1 MDLDLDPD
9 LRESLSAETDARGFA
24 TTEAY
29 VRWLLEHRQA
39 VLQPPGERVEARVER
54 LAGRVESL
62 TRALAAEGLE
72 QPRTSATSSEPADWF
87 DASRESDAWDADG
100 DEATGADEA
109 TAQAETAGFAFVG
122 EDADADDEAA
132 ESVSEFAY
140 SDDLEPPG
148 ETADESP
155 EPASEPE
162 DGADDDEIADAIA
175 DIDIDEEDV
184 ADGDADEEATDGDAD
199 RE

>member
-9 LRESLSAETDARGFA
+9 LRESLSAEADARGFA

-39 VLQPPGERVEARVER
+39 VLQPPGERVEARLER
-54 LAGRVESL
+54 LANRVESL
-62 TRALAAEGLE
+62 TRHLSEAGLDRP
-72 QPRTSATSSEPADWF
+72 QTGATSSEPADWF
-87 DASRESDAWDADG
+87 DASRESDTWDAD
-100 DEATGADEA
+100 EEAATGADEA
-109 TAQAETAGFAFVG
+109 TAQAGFAFVG
-122 EDADADDEAA
+122 EDTEADDEAD

-148 ETADESP
+148 DAPEEPTES
-155 EPASEPE
+155 ASEPD

-175 DIDIDEEDV
+175 DVDIEAEDEDV
-184 ADGDADEEATDGDAD
+184 PE
-199 RE
+199 